1 MSGYGTARSINEK
14 NDVIHLQDYSVTIK
28 ITLKRYIALL
38 LDFWF
43 VFILAQITSFLGHSQ
58 MEIYGSGAKAIVYF
72 FIDFFGFANLYG
84 TPTLNPT
91 WWYMTLAFTII
102 VIMPFILDLYHRKG
116 VLVVFLSL
124 FLPRLLQLNF
134 SIIFWYLPAL
144 VFGVWCAKER
154 IFEKIKMIHIVP
166 GYIGN
171 KIIKL
176 FILSIVLV
184 CLYYLRNTFGEWLEL
199 WDMIIAS
206 AITYFCFEFISST
219 SFVSH
224 VLKIIGKHSMNMFLT
239 HTFIFLIY
247 LKSFTYSFHNFLLII
262 IVLIVDTLLL
272 SILIE
277 KIKTWTHFNMLKN
290 KIIKYILKTKVK

>member
-1 MSGYGTARSINEK
+1 MHKT
-14 NDVIHLQDYSVTIK
+14 
-28 ITLKRYIALL
+28 
-38 LDFWF
+38 
-43 VFILAQITSFLGHSQ
+43 
-58 MEIYGSGAKAIVYF
+58 
-72 FIDFFGFANLYG
+72 
-84 TPTLNPT
+84 
-91 WWYMTLAFTII
+91 
-102 VIMPFILDLYHRKG
+102 
-116 VLVVFLSL
+116 
-124 FLPRLLQLNF
+124 
-134 SIIFWYLPAL
+134 AL

>member
-1 MSGYGTARSINEK
+1 MCLIPVQFSKISAPSSSEECCINIPSIYPCVN
-14 NDVIHLQDYSVTIK
+14 
-28 ITLKRYIALL
+28 
-38 LDFWF
+38 
-43 VFILAQITSFLGHSQ
+43 
-58 MEIYGSGAKAIVYF
+58 YF
-72 FIDFFGFANLYG
+72 YDFFCEKFPCMHK
-84 TPTLNPT
+84 T
-91 WWYMTLAFTII
+91 
-102 VIMPFILDLYHRKG
+102 
-116 VLVVFLSL
+116 
-124 FLPRLLQLNF
+124 
-134 SIIFWYLPAL
+134 AL